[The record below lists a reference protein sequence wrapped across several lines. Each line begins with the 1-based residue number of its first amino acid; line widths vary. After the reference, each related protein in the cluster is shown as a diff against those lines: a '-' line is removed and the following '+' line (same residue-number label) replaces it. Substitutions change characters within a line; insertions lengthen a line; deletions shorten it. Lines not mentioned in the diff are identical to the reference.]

1 MDLLDLSPCLTDPP
15 AHGPRARA
23 THHDQFARGPHR
35 PGRARLRHITAMDV
49 CKMSCARRDIV
60 APERTLVELCQAFAR
75 ETLFLVTVSPH
86 VLCILASVAMIAEVS
101 KPRSLPFKCNVG
113 EMCVFIMLMGT
124 WLPVVQATHA
134 LEAERMDGY
143 VDELRAPIVAGDN
156 SSHRALQTLATCALP
171 ADTVSVS
178 STMTP
183 LELVVL
189 LCTTLSHHW

>member
-1 MDLLDLSPCLTDPP
+1 MRRCRCSCPLQATDMGLLDLSPCLTDPP

-35 PGRARLRHITAMDV
+35 PGRARLRHITGMDV

-60 APERTLVELCQAFAR
+60 TPERTLVELCQACAR

-86 VLCILASVAMIAEVS
+86 VLCI
-101 KPRSLPFKCNVG
+101 
-113 EMCVFIMLMGT
+113 
-124 WLPVVQATHA
+124 
-134 LEAERMDGY
+134 
-143 VDELRAPIVAGDN
+143 PIVAGDN

-183 LELVVL
+183 LELVIL